1 MNRYQSPR
9 RFRISSRGFA
19 TLLWLLASSL
29 LGDPAKLG
37 KFEECQQHF
46 STIVQ
51 NMAAQSK
58 SERHISSV
66 ATDGG
71 GKGGSLVDKIK
82 GGSYS
87 DEQFCSLS
95 PEEKR
100 RVHKLRDKAMK
111 KEKEKEKQ
119 KQKQKQKQKE
129 GKHKCK
135 LEKAKSECD
144 SGSGNEAE
152 PEQPASSS
160 TYNAGA

>member
-1 MNRYQSPR
+1 MLVPR
-9 RFRISSRGFA
+9 HERLPIPPGISGRCSG
-19 TLLWLLASSL
+19 LN
-29 LGDPAKLG
+29 K
-37 KFEECQQHF
+37 CQQYF

-87 DEQFCSLS
+87 DEQFRSLS

-100 RVHKLRDKAMK
+100 RVHKLRDEATK
-111 KEKEKEKQ
+111 KE

-135 LEKAKSECD
+135 LAKAKSECD

-152 PEQPASSS
+152 PEQPASCSS
-160 TYNAGA
+160 YNADA